1 MPVGDEVHRKSQSC
15 PQHMRLE
22 ESCVG
27 VDSSFSE
34 VIPTGLHAH
43 ALVPLADKRQVDLVP
58 RYRRLVGLLVTS
70 RAMPSPWNA
79 ARDLSRLCG
88 HSRVGMGQLIAL
100 VMAWSAAGLLAWYF
114 SHPNLDALKANGL
127 GLWMDGHAYWMAWR
141 HLDLYGLA
149 PRDLDAYLYS
159 PAFAEAL
166 HPLTLL
172 PFAAFAAV
180 WWGVLV
186 AAFWWLLKPLAWF
199 WRIPALVL
207 TGFEVQ
213 VGNINALLAVMLVL
227 AVRFPGVWS
236 LALLTKIT
244 PGIGLLWYVARGEWR
259 KLGCALGFTAVIV
272 LVSLPLGPH
281 LWIDWLVF
289 LEQSRHGP
297 AGDGLLNAGTL
308 PVRLLAAA
316 AMVIWGARSNKPW
329 VLAVAVPLAT
339 PLIGLATVTVL
350 AALPRLVLQGHRG
363 VHQGGV
369 LPIPEQNT

>member
-1 MPVGDEVHRKSQSC
+1 VVPSNSC
-15 PQHMRLE
+15 
-22 ESCVG
+22 
-27 VDSSFSE
+27 
-34 VIPTGLHAH
+34 AH
-43 ALVPLADKRQVDLVP
+43 SLVPDAAKHQVDVVHG
-58 RYRRLVGLLVTS
+58 YRRLVGLYVTS

-79 ARDLSRLCG
+79 ARDLYRLCG
-88 HSRVGMGQLIAL
+88 LSRVRMGQLVAL
-100 VMAWSAAGLLAWYF
+100 VFAWSAAGLLGWGII
-114 SHPNLDALKANGL
+114 HPNLNALKANGQA
-127 GLWMDGHAYWMAWR
+127 LWMDGHAYWMAWR
-141 HLDLYGLA
+141 HVDLYGLA

-186 AAFWWLLKPLAWF
+186 TAFWWLLKPLAWL

-227 AVRFPGVWS
+227 AARFPGVWS

-259 KLGCALGFTAVIV
+259 HLGRAVGFTA
-272 LVSLPLGPH
+272 LVVVASLPLGPH
-281 LWIDWLVF
+281 LWIDWLTF
-289 LEQSRHGP
+289 LAQSRHSP
-297 AGDGLLNAGTL
+297 AGQGLIDAGTL

-316 AMVIWGARSNKPW
+316 ALIVWGARSNRPW

-339 PLIGLATVTVL
+339 PLLGLATITVL
-350 AALPRLVLQGHRG
+350 AALPRLVLRGRALPATRPAEPIADHREP
-363 VHQGGV
+363 VHPLDCPHV
-369 LPIPEQNT
+369 TELSES